1 MAIAPALGP
10 MIIVWTVQGAAR
22 APSAAPRA
30 YTLALWYARATTS
43 RLAGEPAGSPYI
55 TYDHQSL
62 PRYEASLKL
71 SRECLV
77 GWLDT

>member
-10 MIIVWTVQGAAR
+10 MNIVWTVQGAAR

-43 RLAGEPAGSPYI
+43 SLAGEPAGSPYV
-55 TYDHQSL
+55 TYDHQPL
-62 PRYEASLKL
+62 PKVPSESDAEPRVSG
-71 SRECLV
+71 RMV
-77 GWLDT
+77 